1 MPPHLSGDD
10 SNVYV
15 NEANLVILNDKAIY
29 AKDAIFTGTL
39 TADTIGLGDNL
50 DVAGEL
56 SVAGAT
62 TLSNVAE
69 ITDTL
74 TLSKA
79 DGTGLSVAAN
89 AAISQNLSVTGTLSS
104 GAATLASA
112 VVSGAL
118 SSGAA
123 TLASASVTDTLVA
136 GGKATLNASG
146 TGLEVA
152 NNAIITGTLNS
163 GAATLA
169 SASVTGALSSGA
181 LATLHSASVTNNA
194 GVGGNLTV
202 TGTSTLNDQVTLNN
216 SGAVALN
223 VAQGTGYFAESL
235 QVDGAIDLNST
246 ADISDTLTLSK
257 ATGTG
262 LKIDSSGALALNVPN
277 GSASIGGSL
286 SVGGDLNVTGSVT
299 AVETVNLK
307 VDDPIA
313 EFGSNVTNTTDTGLI
328 FTRSSGETGNV
339 AVFYDVDETRLTL
352 GYTADSATDKYA
364 LSTTGS
370 LPVHIDGSLD
380 VAGGDLVVNTSDLVV
395 DTTNNRV
402 GINTAAPTKAL
413 EVTGDA
419 KVSANVYVT
428 KIFFN

>member
-39 TADTIGLGDNL
+39 TADTIGLGENL
-50 DVAGEL
+50 AVAGEL
-56 SVAGAT
+56 TVAGAT
-62 TLSNVAE
+62 TLSDVVE
-69 ITDTL
+69 VTDTL

-79 DGTGLSVAAN
+79 GGTGLSVAAS

-112 VVSGAL
+112 VVSGSL

-146 TGLEVA
+146 TGLEVT

-169 SASVTGALSSGA
+169 SASVTGTLSSGG

-194 GVGGNLTV
+194 GLGSLTV
-202 TGTSTLNDQVTLNN
+202 SGASTLNDQVTLNN

-235 QVDGAIDLNST
+235 QVDGALDLNST

-299 AVETVNLK
+299 AVETVNLR

-370 LPVHIDGSLD
+370 LPVYIDGSLE
-380 VAGGDLVVNTSDLVV
+380 VADGDLVVNTSGLVV

>member
-39 TADTIGLGDNL
+39 TADTIGLGENL
-50 DVAGEL
+50 AVAGEL
-56 SVAGAT
+56 SVMGAT

-69 ITDTL
+69 VTDTL

-79 DGTGLSVAAN
+79 GGTGLSVAAN

-152 NNAIITGTLNS
+152 NNAVITGTLSS

-169 SASVTGALSSGA
+169 SASVTGTLSSGA
-181 LATLHSASVTNNA
+181 ATLASASVTNNA
-194 GVGGNLTV
+194 TVGGNLEV

-235 QVDGAIDLNST
+235 QVDGALDLNST

-299 AVETVNLK
+299 AVETVNLR

-313 EFGSNVTNTTDTGLI
+313 EFGSNVTNATDTGLI

-352 GYTADSATDKYA
+352 GYTADSATDSTT
-364 LSTTGS
+364 LSTTGA
-370 LPVHIDGSLD
+370 LPVWIDGSLE
-380 VAGGDLVVNTSDLVV
+380 VAGGDLVVNTSGLVV
-395 DTTNNRV
+395 DTANNRV